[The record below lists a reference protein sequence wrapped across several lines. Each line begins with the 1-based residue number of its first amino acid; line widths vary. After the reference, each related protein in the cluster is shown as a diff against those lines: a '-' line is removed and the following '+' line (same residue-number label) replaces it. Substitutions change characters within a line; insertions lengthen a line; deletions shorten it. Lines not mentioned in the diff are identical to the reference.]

1 MQSAAQGSIK
11 LKKINE
17 EWVRQALRA
26 SESGTKAQIAQIT
39 GLSVATC
46 GTLLGQMLETGEA
59 LEDEPEESSGGRRAR
74 RFVYNADHSHIAC
87 ICAVYEQERP
97 MLIYTVADSFGRV
110 LERRAK
116 KAAALDEEA
125 IDTLVGV
132 LLAKYPQIKALG
144 IGIPGLTHEGVINI
158 CDAAELIGVP
168 LAGRLAERYGIKVT
182 VENDMNLTVYGL
194 YRRSEWAEPGTV
206 AAMIFESGCL
216 PGAGLMIDGRIHR
229 GTSRF
234 AGEVSFL
241 PFGISRDE
249 QLRRLNVKKTF
260 VPLAAHAVASLAAIV
275 NPKIVALT
283 GAQVDA
289 SDLPAIREQCLAVIP
304 PEHMPE
310 LTFLETPQE
319 PYIEGLIAIALESL
333 FDSFERIKKND
344 REEG

>member
-1 MQSAAQGSIK
+1 MQSAAHSSIK
-11 LKKINE
+11 VKKINE
-17 EWVRQALRA
+17 KLVRQALRA
-26 SESGTKAQIAQIT
+26 SESGTKSQIAQIT

-97 MLIYTVADSFGRV
+97 TLIYAVADSFGRV
-110 LERRAK
+110 LERRSKEVAVLDE
-116 KAAALDEEA
+116 AAL
-125 IDTLVGV
+125 DTLVGV
-132 LLAKYPQIKALG
+132 LLGKYPQIRALG
-144 IGIPGLTHEGVINI
+144 VGIPGLVHEGVINI

-168 LAGRLAERYGIKVT
+168 LARLLKEKYRIKVT

-206 AAMIFESGCL
+206 AAMIFEPGCL

-229 GTSRF
+229 GSSRF

-249 QLRRLNVKKTF
+249 QLRRLNIKKTF

-275 NPKIVALT
+275 NPKIVALM
-283 GAQVDA
+283 GAQVA
-289 SDLPAIREQCLAVIP
+289 EPDLPAIREQCLAVIP

-310 LTFLETPQE
+310 LVFLEAPRE
-319 PYIEGLIAIALESL
+319 PYMEGLIAIALESL
-333 FDSFERIKKND
+333 FDSFEWVEKKD
-344 REEG
+344 